1 MDAPPTDNDDTI
13 ADDTTAGTEAGPQN
27 TPSQWQKHYVGL
39 DQPLQPASPP
49 RALPLCTYDEDE
61 TQIQFCSNVI
71 SQEVGSPMHHSKKNV
86 MQLAEVELP
95 LNKFDYE
102 LGDGESSNESEDLWA
117 GGDATLEQQQQ
128 TSETSLHT
136 QRADATS
143 MADPLADAPEDPAAT
158 DTGNVDTEVEDNE
171 GDDELATRASSRAVT
186 TPADPEAFYD
196 DLFQRTMPAST
207 FSSPRKRRR
216 HSATPVDLGLKKA
229 PTTSP
234 IHRSSSQNK
243 DNLPLQCPA
252 SILSDGASTAPSET
266 ARVNTPRTLPETEAI
281 ASNKGDCASS
291 NATLSPSVPQRRHI
305 PQHERDSASDENRP
319 PTSGRGRRANTKAR
333 AATVKSPAPCPSP
346 IINTDAAAECISSG
360 STKAQLIR
368 IVLTGLDPA
377 PLMRKIEAIQGAV
390 FEEDVSL
397 GTHLVAP
404 TNELKRTVK
413 MLCGISTCQHIVGEK
428 WLTASAKQGRPVPEA
443 PYCLHDPAKEA
454 QWAFDLKSTMYHRHD
469 RHLLFRGRVFYI
481 VPHKTILP
489 APSDLTKII
498 ECAGGEVLPTG
509 SSSTAHDDGVIV
521 IASAEALAVKSIR
534 KKLGKLIDAPMHTPE
549 LILSGVLQQSLDLTK
564 HRVGIQH
571 SMAVSKRKR

>member
-71 SQEVGSPMHHSKKNV
+71 SQEVGSPMHHSKKSTIAARYTFVFNDVYNVDV

-171 GDDELATRASSRAVT
+171 GDDELAT
-186 TPADPEAFYD
+186 P
-196 DLFQRTMPAST
+196 
-207 FSSPRKRRR
+207 
-216 HSATPVDLGLKKA
+216 
-229 PTTSP
+229 
-234 IHRSSSQNK
+234 
-243 DNLPLQCPA
+243 
-252 SILSDGASTAPSET
+252 
-266 ARVNTPRTLPETEAI
+266 
-281 ASNKGDCASS
+281 
-291 NATLSPSVPQRRHI
+291 
-305 PQHERDSASDENRP
+305 
-319 PTSGRGRRANTKAR
+319 
-333 AATVKSPAPCPSP
+333 ATVKSPAPCPSP

-377 PLMRKIEAIQGAV
+377 PLMRKVAVITFPMTKMPLSFSRSIVQIEAIQGAV

-404 TNELKRTVK
+404 TNELKRTLK

-571 SMAVSKRKR
+571 SMAASKRKR

>member
-1 MDAPPTDNDDTI
+1 
-13 ADDTTAGTEAGPQN
+13 
-27 TPSQWQKHYVGL
+27 
-39 DQPLQPASPP
+39 
-49 RALPLCTYDEDE
+49 
-61 TQIQFCSNVI
+61 
-71 SQEVGSPMHHSKKNV
+71 

-128 TSETSLHT
+128 TSDTSLHT

-196 DLFQRTMPAST
+196 DL
-207 FSSPRKRRR
+207 
-216 HSATPVDLGLKKA
+216 
-229 PTTSP
+229 
-234 IHRSSSQNK
+234 
-243 DNLPLQCPA
+243 
-252 SILSDGASTAPSET
+252 
-266 ARVNTPRTLPETEAI
+266 
-281 ASNKGDCASS
+281 
-291 NATLSPSVPQRRHI
+291 
-305 PQHERDSASDENRP
+305 
-319 PTSGRGRRANTKAR
+319 
-333 AATVKSPAPCPSP
+333 
-346 IINTDAAAECISSG
+346 SG

-377 PLMRKIEAIQGAV
+377 PLMRKVAVITFPVTKMPLSFSRSIVQIEAIQGAV